1 MKRPENLI
9 RNSLILLLLIAAG
22 VASRFVLIDLPNV
35 KPIAAIVLFAAFW
48 FRSYWV
54 AGLSLAVVMLVSNSG
69 LDACP
74 WQVTSG
80 VMGGLVVAVFLGRRF
95 GSRFCDAQEV
105 ASRPTT
111 AIAQLFGS
119 AFVMSLAFFVISNLA
134 VWSMG
139 QWYPLTLGGLVHCFT
154 AAIPFFKYTFCGDL
168 CFTAAIFGIWYA
180 VETSAQVC
188 VAKVASSASSA
199 SSQ

>member
-69 LDACP
+69 LDSCP
-74 WQVTSG
+74 WQVTAGVISG
-80 VMGGLVVAVFLGRRF
+80 LIVAAFLGRRL
-95 GSRFCDAQEV
+95 GSRFSNAQEV

-139 QWYPLTLGGLVHCFT
+139 QWYPLTFSGLVHCFT

-168 CFTAAIFGIWYA
+168 FFTAAIFGVWYA
-180 VETSAQVC
+180 VETSAESC
-188 VAKVASSASSA
+188 IAKVAQ
-199 SSQ
+199 SQ